1 MGDRLR
7 VYLKNHQDSLLAAA
21 RVFPGVLQRARLI
34 LVRRAGI
41 APGRKHMLPC
51 PDNDQT
57 GMGCPAIM
65 SMMKNMG
72 KGADACSGPSHMSML
87 ESLLEDA
94 WME

>member
-7 VYLKNHQDSLLAAA
+7 VYLKNHQDSLLYIIAAA

-72 KGADACSGPSHMSML
+72 KGADACSGPSHTSML
-87 ESLLEDA
+87 ESLLDDA
-94 WME
+94 